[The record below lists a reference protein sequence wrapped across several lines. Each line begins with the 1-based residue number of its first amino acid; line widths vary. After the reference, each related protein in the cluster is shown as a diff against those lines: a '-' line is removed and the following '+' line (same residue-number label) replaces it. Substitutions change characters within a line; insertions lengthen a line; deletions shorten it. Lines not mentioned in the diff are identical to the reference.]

1 MDERQLLALVKS
13 MSEKPG
19 LILCGPGIQDK
30 EFAAE
35 VTRLA
40 ARLDCPVLADPLSGL
55 RYGGHDKTRVVSHYS
70 LFLAAD
76 KLIESPEWIIRFGA
90 MPVSSALQSYLA
102 SCGGRQFVVDHR
114 GRWPDPLHQ
123 SAQVLRA
130 NPAVLCAQ
138 LGSMDLQPARSAWC
152 NTWLGLEKRCEQQL
166 NSGGLELPPEASL
179 VRQLVSGLPDG
190 SLLFSGNSLA
200 IRYLDGYSGRVDRK
214 LEVAGNRGAS
224 GIDGN
229 ISSFLGLATAHAG
242 QGKMAAIIGDL
253 AFFHDMNG
261 LAAARGLDAVLVIIN
276 NNGGGIFEQLA
287 HKGLP
292 GYQRYWRTPLD
303 LDYGHAASLYGLPY
317 YKLQGVGRFPGVLAQ
332 ALAEDR
338 VSLVEVITDPGESSL
353 LHQGL
358 LTNMV

>member
-1 MDERQLLALVKS
+1 
-13 MSEKPG
+13 
-19 LILCGPGIQDK
+19 
-30 EFAAE
+30 
-35 VTRLA
+35 
-40 ARLDCPVLADPLSGL
+40 
-55 RYGGHDKTRVVSHYS
+55 
-70 LFLAAD
+70 
-76 KLIESPEWIIRFGA
+76 
-90 MPVSSALQSYLA
+90 
-102 SCGGRQFVVDHR
+102 
-114 GRWPDPLHQ
+114 
-123 SAQVLRA
+123 
-130 NPAVLCAQ
+130 
-138 LGSMDLQPARSAWC
+138 
-152 NTWLGLEKRCEQQL
+152 
-166 NSGGLELPPEASL
+166 
-179 VRQLVSGLPDG
+179 
-190 SLLFSGNSLA
+190 
-200 IRYLDGYSGRVDRK
+200 
-214 LEVAGNRGAS
+214 
-224 GIDGN
+224 
-229 ISSFLGLATAHAG
+229 
-242 QGKMAAIIGDL
+242 MAAIIGDL